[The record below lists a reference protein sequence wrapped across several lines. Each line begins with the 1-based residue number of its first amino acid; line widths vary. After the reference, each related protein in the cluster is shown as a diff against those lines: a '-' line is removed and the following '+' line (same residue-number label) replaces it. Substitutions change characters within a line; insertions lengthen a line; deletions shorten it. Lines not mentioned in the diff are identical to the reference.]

1 MTTTAAPPA
10 TPEQFTDWLNTALAT
25 PEAAQTAVEDGTL
38 ATTIGAYVSA
48 QNQIMTD
55 LRAQTAEQVQL
66 AVHDLLKRGGN
77 DTGTPEARLDLV
89 ARSRRDHTMFGVL
102 NSPDAPGAG
111 LNGEFTNAGQAF
123 MTAMAAVGLRNT
135 TGLDLDKINKVR
147 AYSEKV
153 PSEGGVL
160 VPEEYRAQIM
170 TRALEQA
177 IVRPR
182 ATVIPLSTGKLRWPA
197 IDMTTE
203 VGEVFGGMIFAW
215 TDEGGT
221 ITPTDAT
228 FAAIALEANKLTGG
242 ALVPNEL
249 LRDAAALTAWLYTN
263 LPAGLGHFEDL
274 AFLKGNGVKKPLGML
289 HPDNPALITAS
300 KEVGQPAATITWN
313 NVLSMFSRLLP
324 ECFANSVW
332 VATPDAIPQIFTMA
346 VPVGTG
352 GSAVMIGDGSGTT
365 AAQGLPQTLLG
376 RPIIWSRK
384 TPGVLGTKGDLS
396 LVDFSTYVVG
406 DTMDMRIDTSE
417 HASFWTDKTGFRII
431 ERVDGQPTY
440 LSALTP
446 ENGGPTLSCCV
457 QLETR

>member
-1 MTTTAAPPA
+1 MTTAAAPT
-10 TPEQFTDWLNTALAT
+10 TPKEWEDYVQGFDT
-25 PEAAQTAVEDGTL
+25 PEAFQTAFADGSFQTTLNAYTGAQNKVMEDLKAQT
-38 ATTIGAYVSA
+38 
-48 QNQIMTD
+48 N
-55 LRAQTAEQVQL
+55 EQVQL
-66 AVHDLLKRGGN
+66 AVHDLLKRNGSEAGN
-77 DTGTPEARLDLV
+77 ATSRLDLV
-89 ARSRRDHTMFGVL
+89 ARSRRDHNDFGAM
-102 NSPDAPGAG
+102 NNTASPGYG
-111 LNGEFTNAGQAF
+111 LNGVFDTIGDAFIAG
-123 MTAMAAVGLRNT
+123 AAALGLRPANAAPQ
-135 TGLDLDKINKVR
+135 DKIDKLR

-182 ATVIPLSTGKLRWPA
+182 ATVIPLTTGKLRWPA

-203 VGEVFGGMIFAW
+203 VGEVYGGMVFAW

-221 ITPTDAT
+221 ITPSDAT

-249 LRDAAALTAWLYTN
+249 LRDAAALTAWLMTN
-263 LPAGLGHFEDL
+263 LPNGLGHFEDL
-274 AFLKGNGVKKPLGML
+274 GFLKGNGVKKPLGML
-289 HPDNPALITAS
+289 HADNPGLVTAT
-300 KEVGQPAATITWN
+300 KEVGQPAATITWT

-324 ECFANSVW
+324 ECFGNSVW
-332 VATPDAIPQIFTMA
+332 TITPDAIPEIFTMA

-352 GSAVMIGDGSGTT
+352 GSAVMVGDDPGQS

-376 RPIIWSRK
+376 RPILWSRK
-384 TPGVLGTKGDLS
+384 TPGVLGTKGDIS
-396 LVDFSTYVVG
+396 LVDYSTYVVG

-446 ENGGPTLSCCV
+446 ENGGPTLSCVV
-457 QLETR
+457 QLENR

>member
-1 MTTTAAPPA
+1 MTATAAPPA
-10 TPEQFTDWLNTALAT
+10 TPTEFAEWLNTALAT
-25 PEAAQTAVEDGTL
+25 PEAAQAAVADGTL
-38 ATTIGAYVSA
+38 ATTIGAYTAA
-48 QNQIMTD
+48 QNKVMTD
-55 LRAQTAEQVQL
+55 LHTQVDEQVQL
-66 AVHDLLKRGGN
+66 AVHDLLERNGTEVGN
-77 DTGTPEARLDLV
+77 RSSRLDLV
-89 ARSRRDHTMFGVL
+89 ARARQNHNDFGVL
-102 NSPDAPGAG
+102 NSPAAAGAP
-111 LNGEFTNAGQAF
+111 LNGQFANAGEAI

-135 TGLDLDKINKVR
+135 TGIDLEKMTNLR

-160 VPEEYRAQIM
+160 VPEEYRSQIM

-182 ATVIPLSTGKLRWPA
+182 ATVIPLTTGKMRWPA

-203 VGEVFGGMIFAW
+203 VGEVYGGMVFAW

-221 ITPTDAT
+221 ITPSDAT

-249 LRDAAALTAWLYTN
+249 LRDAAALTAWLMTN
-263 LPAGLGHFEDL
+263 LPNGLGHFEDL
-274 AFLKGNGVKKPLGML
+274 GFLAGNGVKKPLGQL

-300 KEVGQPAATITWN
+300 KEVGQPAATITWL

-332 VATPDAIPQIFTMA
+332 VISPDCIPEVFTMA

-384 TPGVLGTKGDLS
+384 TPGLLGTKGDITLT
-396 LVDFSTYVVG
+396 DFSTYVIG

-431 ERVDGQPTY
+431 ERVDGQPTH

-446 ENGGPTLSCCV
+446 SNGGPTLSCCV

>member
-10 TPEQFTDWLNTALAT
+10 TPEQFADWLNTALAT
-25 PEAAQTAVEDGTL
+25 PEAAHAAVEDGTL
-38 ATTIGAYVSA
+38 ATTVGAYVSA
-48 QNQIMTD
+48 QNKVMDD
-55 LRAQTAEQVQL
+55 LKAQTSEQVQL
-66 AVHDLLKRGGN
+66 AVHDVLKRNGQEV
-77 DTGTPEARLDLV
+77 GTPEARLDLV
-89 ARSRRDHTMFGVL
+89 ARARRDHNVFGVL
-102 NSPDAPGAG
+102 NSPDAPGAP
-111 LNGEFTNAGQAF
+111 LNGEFDNAGRAF
-123 MTAMAAVGLRNT
+123 MTAMAAMGLRNT
-135 TGLDLDKINKVR
+135 TGLDLDKIDRIR

-177 IVRPR
+177 LVRPR
-182 ATVIPLSTGKLRWPA
+182 ATVIPLTTGKLRWPA

-203 VGEVFGGMIFAW
+203 VGEVYGGMVFSW

-221 ITPTDAT
+221 INPTDAT
-228 FAAIALEANKLTGG
+228 FAAIALESNKLAGG

-249 LRDAAALTAWLYTN
+249 LKDARALTAWLMTN
-263 LPAGLGHFEDL
+263 LPNGLGHFEDL
-274 AFLKGNGVKKPLGML
+274 AFIKGNGVKKPLGML
-289 HPDNPALITAS
+289 HADNPALIVAS
-300 KEVGQPAATITWN
+300 KEVGQAAATITWL

-324 ECFANSVW
+324 ESFANSVW
-332 VATPDAIPQIFTMA
+332 VATPDAIPEIFTMA

-352 GSAVMIGDGSGTT
+352 GSAVMIGDGSGTN

-376 RPIIWSRK
+376 RPILWSRK
-384 TPGVLGTKGDLS
+384 APGTLGTKGDLS
-396 LVDFSTYVVG
+396 LVDFSSYVIG

-431 ERVDGQPTY
+431 ERVDGQPSY

-446 ENGGPTLSCCV
+446 ENGGPTLSCVV